1 MKFSEDLVWRGLV
14 GQTTI
19 DDLSALDK
27 PGKSFYIGADPSAD
41 SMTIGNLAALILCMR
56 FIKAGHKAT
65 ILAGGATGMAGG
77 DPDGK
82 DETRAKIDI
91 ETINNRV
98 DKFKAQFKQIFGDLP
113 ITIVNNY
120 DWFKDIKYID
130 FLRDVGWHFSM
141 SQLLDRDFVKKR
153 IGEGGKGLNYAEF
166 SYSLIQGYDFLHL
179 YRTKNVTLQLC
190 GVDQFG
196 NSVSGMQMVRK
207 LENQRVDVFGMP
219 LVINKSTGKKFGKS
233 EAGAVWLDKEK
244 TSVYQFYQ
252 FWFNVDDLGLEDYLK
267 IYTFLGKD
275 EITDIMKR
283 HQANPQERFGQKRL
297 AQEVTALVHGKN
309 ALHSVE
315 AVSDVLFGG
324 AKIDTLDNND
334 IQLLT
339 KEIPAIKLQNDL
351 TVIDCLVDSGVA
363 SSRGEAR
370 RLIEQN
376 AITLNGDKINADTAI
391 KANTLLKKGKNQF
404 IIIS

>member
-283 HQANPQERFGQKRL
+283 HQADPQERFGQKRL

-315 AVSDVLFGG
+315 AVSAVLFGG
-324 AKIDTLDNND
+324 AKIDTLDDND

-351 TVIDCLVDSGVA
+351 TAIDCLVDSGVA

-391 KANTLLKKGKNQF
+391 KTKALLKKGKNQF

>member
-27 PGKSFYIGADPSAD
+27 PSKSFYIGADPSAD

>member
-19 DDLSALDK
+19 DDLSTLDK

-166 SYSLIQGYDFLHL
+166 SYSLIQGYDFFHL

-283 HQANPQERFGQKRL
+283 HQADPQERFGQKRL

-315 AVSDVLFGG
+315 AVSAVLFGG
-324 AKIDTLDNND
+324 AKIDTLDDND

-391 KANTLLKKGKNQF
+391 KAKTLLKKGKNQF